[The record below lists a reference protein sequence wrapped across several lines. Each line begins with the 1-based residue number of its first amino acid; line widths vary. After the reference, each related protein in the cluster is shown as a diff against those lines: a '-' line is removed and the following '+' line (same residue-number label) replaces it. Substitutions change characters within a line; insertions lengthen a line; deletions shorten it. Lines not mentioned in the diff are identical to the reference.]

1 MMMITVIALD
11 HWDDNDNGF
20 DDGSDHNG
28 DGCCGSVPPFFNFFQ
43 AIDPG
48 TICQLRSETW
58 KNHHLFKHNLN
69 SPWKK
74 HVAGNC
80 FMWKLSFRH
89 EFIIKPVWASTSPPL
104 DLCRGLLVPKYISTH
119 RSCLGLI
126 WPWFLDAIA
135 SSVTKVM
142 LLWNDFFLNFQ
153 WIHWSEM
160 TVLYL
165 YLVVWGVTNWAFS
178 ISGSNC
184 SHTVVLCHFHAF

>member
-119 RSCLGLI
+119 KSCLGLI

-135 SSVTKVM
+135 SSRCYPCDKSNVAVERLFFKLSMDPLVG
-142 LLWNDFFLNFQ
+142 NDCPISIFSGLGGHRLSFFDFGQ
-153 WIHWSEM
+153 
-160 TVLYL
+160 
-165 YLVVWGVTNWAFS
+165 
-178 ISGSNC
+178 
-184 SHTVVLCHFHAF
+184 

>member
-1 MMMITVIALD
+1 MLVAVAILTYSSLVYFAERDGGQVAGFMMMITVIALD

-135 SSVTKVM
+135 SSRCYPCEWVSEWVSQSVS
-142 LLWNDFFLNFQ
+142 Q
-153 WIHWSEM
+153 WVSE
-160 TVLYL
+160 
-165 YLVVWGVTNWAFS
+165 W
-178 ISGSNC
+178 
-184 SHTVVLCHFHAF
+184 

>member
-1 MMMITVIALD
+1 MLRLFTKWKGAWSPPGACGRRDLDLLFSCLFRRERWRTGGGFYDDDHSYIALD

-80 FMWKLSFRH
+80 FMWKLYLPIQILQQGFRIVH
-89 EFIIKPVWASTSPPL
+89 FN
-104 DLCRGLLVPKYISTH
+104 
-119 RSCLGLI
+119 I
-126 WPWFLDAIA
+126 WWP
-135 SSVTKVM
+135 
-142 LLWNDFFLNFQ
+142 
-153 WIHWSEM
+153 
-160 TVLYL
+160 
-165 YLVVWGVTNWAFS
+165 
-178 ISGSNC
+178 
-184 SHTVVLCHFHAF
+184 